1 MPRRHDANKQMWRDF
16 ALLYDYKEGNHVAGV
31 IQWVQRIAEEIDM
44 QMVQTTIVSVQY
56 GDKDFFVQNVF
67 WDSQMCIRDRVLNLP
82 SFHAIFLSNKFS

>member
-56 GDKDFFVQNVF
+56 GDKDFFCAK
-67 WDSQMCIRDRVLNLP
+67 CILGFSYGKQAVADRHWCKLAGKK
-82 SFHAIFLSNKFS
+82 SK

>member
-44 QMVQTTIVSVQY
+44 QWCKQQLYPFNME
-56 GDKDFFVQNVF
+56 
-67 WDSQMCIRDRVLNLP
+67 IRISLCKMYSGIL
-82 SFHAIFLSNKFS
+82 LW